1 MSEGR
6 SDRLT
11 RVLEELFK
19 RGNGRFQSAVV
30 TNERGLIVTK
40 MIRGDHPDESLA
52 AMTALLSDASVRVN
66 SNLELGNP
74 ESAIVRSSTAQ
85 LAVKEFPV
93 RKKPFRIGLVVKEKK
108 TRWWRRGL
116 TPEKIEESLS
126 EAAESVREILE
137 SK

>member
-1 MSEGR
+1 MSIGR

-11 RVLEELFK
+11 QVLEDLFD

-40 MIRGDHPDESLA
+40 KVHGDHPEESLA

-66 SNLELGNP
+66 SNLELGMP
-74 ESAIVRSSTAQ
+74 ELAVVRSSSAQ

-93 RKKPFRIGLVVKEKK
+93 RKKPFRIGLVIKDKK
-108 TRWWRRGL
+108 KRWWHRGM
-116 TPEKIEESLS
+116 TPEKIEKSLT
-126 EAAESVREILE
+126 EAAESVRAILE